1 MAIVVILAIL
11 FSFILLILCLPIS
24 YGLTI
29 HIGTPFHI
37 EGYGRWG
44 QKWVDASWSYTLG
57 GEPHHELH
65 ICWKRS
71 PAVKESAETP
81 PPTPEEEKKFWD
93 ELEKE
98 SQRLT
103 YEDLLREKGPDT
115 PDASEAPA
123 DTPKKKPPI
132 RPLLSKICNTDF
144 LAAFFTWLA
153 RLLGHGQIRH
163 FTLTGILGLPEP
175 HETGMLAGALY
186 AICPGSVA
194 DLQFNFV
201 EEQYDCTVRA
211 SGRLY
216 PAVLL
221 LFTAAF
227 AASRPVRRLW
237 AYWHAVNKEEHHG

>member
-1 MAIVVILAIL
+1 MAIIVILAIL
-11 FSFILLILCLPIS
+11 FSCILLILCLPVS
-24 YGLTI
+24 YALTI

-37 EGYGRWG
+37 EGQDRWG
-44 QKWVDASWSYTLG
+44 RKLADASWSYTLG
-57 GEPHHELH
+57 EEPHHELH
-65 ICWKRS
+65 MCWKRS
-71 PAVKESAETP
+71 PAVKESVEPPLPTAE
-81 PPTPEEEKKFWD
+81 EEEKAWD

-103 YEDLLREKGPDT
+103 YEDLLRQER
-115 PDASEAPA
+115 PDAPAQSDAKEAK
-123 DTPKKKPPI
+123 KKKPPI
-132 RPLLSKICNTDF
+132 RRFLASFFNADF
-144 LAAFFTWLA
+144 LAAFFTWLS
-153 RLLGHGQIRH
+153 RLLGHGQIRR
-163 FTLTGILGLPEP
+163 FTLTGIVGLPEP

-186 AICPGSVA
+186 AICPGSVT

-237 AYWHAVNKEEHHG
+237 AEWHAVNKEEQHG

>member
-1 MAIVVILAIL
+1 M
-11 FSFILLILCLPIS
+11 
-24 YGLTI
+24 
-29 HIGTPFHI
+29 
-37 EGYGRWG
+37 
-44 QKWVDASWSYTLG
+44 
-57 GEPHHELH
+57 
-65 ICWKRS
+65 CWKRS
-71 PAVKESAETP
+71 PAVKESVEP
-81 PPTPEEEKKFWD
+81 PPPAPEEEEKAWD

-103 YEDLLREKGPDT
+103 YEDLLRQEGPD
-115 PDASEAPA
+115 APA
-123 DTPKKKPPI
+123 RSDAKEAKKKETAHTSVLGQPLQCRLSSGFLHLAVAPAQSWPNPPLH
-132 RPLLSKICNTDF
+132 PD
-144 LAAFFTWLA
+144 
-153 RLLGHGQIRH
+153 RH
-163 FTLTGILGLPEP
+163 HRLPEP

-186 AICPGSVA
+186 AICPGSVT

-237 AYWHAVNKEEHHG
+237 AEWHAVNKEEQHG

>member
-1 MAIVVILAIL
+1 MAIIVILAIL
-11 FSFILLILCLPIS
+11 FSCILLILCLPIS
-24 YGLTI
+24 YALTV
-29 HIGTPFHI
+29 HIGTPFRI
-37 EGYGRWG
+37 EGQGQWGR
-44 QKWVDASWSYTLG
+44 KLADASWSYTLG
-57 GEPHHELH
+57 EEPHHELNV
-65 ICWKRS
+65 CWKRS
-71 PAVKESAETP
+71 PAVKESVETP
-81 PPTPEEEKKFWD
+81 PPTPEEEEKAWD

-103 YEDLLREKGPDT
+103 YEDLLRQEGP
-115 PDASEAPA
+115 EAPA
-123 DTPKKKPPI
+123 PDDAKEAKKKKPPI
-132 RPLLSKICNTDF
+132 RPFLADIFNADF
-144 LAAFFTWLA
+144 LAAFFTWLS
-153 RLLGHGQIRH
+153 RLLGHGQIRR
-163 FTLTGILGLPEP
+163 FTLTGIIGLPEP

-186 AICPGSVA
+186 AICPGSVT

-237 AYWHAVNKEEHHG
+237 AHWHAVNKEEQHG